1 MATRRPAK
9 KSAAVKKSGAA
20 KKGGRKKNV
29 LGKAQQHVRELLK
42 HDQAG
47 TLTRVKLQAGLKE
60 IQRHLEVMD
69 VHIHSS
75 L

>member
-1 MATRRPAK
+1 MATKRPAK
-9 KSAAVKKSGAA
+9 KSGPAKKSA
-20 KKGGRKKNV
+20 RKKSV
-29 LGKAQQHVRELLK
+29 LRKAQQHVRQLLK
-42 HDQAG
+42 QEQAG
-47 TLTRVKLQAGLKE
+47 TLTRVKLEAGLKE